1 MIEYV
6 EVYELGENP
15 FKGPQFQLVGLVD
28 DFSSVIWKNV
38 YYGVGE
44 FEIYAPATEANMAL
58 LVPERYVMTSCGG
71 THEVAIIERVEVA
84 NSVDEGRMI
93 TASGRFAKSI
103 LDRRIVYTPVYDVG
117 EGGNG
122 YIWHCRSMTLSGKV
136 DLAVLTLVRDNAAS
150 PSQSSQY
157 LKGDRKLPVL
167 NWVPGKDYRS
177 RFPETISVSTD
188 SGEESAEKQVTYKN
202 LLDYTDGLL
211 EEYGLG
217 ARLFLNTSDRLLHYW
232 VYKGVSRTVRDHP
245 EGEPVVFSMEMDNLL
260 NTDYVYDVSPI
271 KTTALI
277 GGEGEGLERRC
288 AFAYEWISGM
298 ERREVFVDASSIT
311 SEVEEGETPPTM
323 EEYRKQLEAQGQ
335 QTVAQSPAEETL
347 SGSIDI
353 SNSTLKYR
361 EDFYLGD
368 LVTVEDRFLG
378 ISADVRILSVTEV
391 QDENGYN
398 IDMEYANK

>member
-6 EVYELGENP
+6 EIYSLEGGIGYSRLELT
-15 FKGPQFQLVGLVD
+15 GLVD
-28 DFSSVIWKNV
+28 DFASVIWKND
-38 YYGVGE
+38 YYGAGE

-71 THEVAIIERVEVA
+71 TDEVAIIERVEVA
-84 NSVDEGRMI
+84 NSLDEGRMI

-103 LDRRIVYTPVYDVG
+103 LDRRIVYTPVYDSG

-122 YIWHCRSMTLSGKV
+122 YIWHCRSVTLSGKV
-136 DLAVLTLVRDNAAS
+136 DLAAISLVRDNAAN
-150 PSQSSQY
+150 PPKNNQY
-157 LKGDRKLPVL
+157 LKGDRHLPAL
-167 NWVPGKDYRS
+167 GWNPGDYRS
-177 RFPETISVSTD
+177 RYPETISISTEE
-188 SGEESAEKQVTYKN
+188 SEESAEKQVTYKN

-211 EEYGLG
+211 EEYGLA
-217 ARLFLNTSDRLLHYW
+217 ARLFLYKDYDNLLHYY

-245 EGEPVVFSMEMDNLL
+245 EGEPIVFSMEMDNLL

-277 GGEGEGLERRC
+277 GGEGEGLERKC

-335 QTVAQSPAEETL
+335 QTVATSPAEETL

-353 SNSTLKYR
+353 SNSTLRYR

-378 ISADVRILSVTEV
+378 ISADVSILSVTEV

>member
-6 EVYELGENP
+6 EIYSLEGGIGYSRLELT
-15 FKGPQFQLVGLVD
+15 GLVD
-28 DFSSVIWKNV
+28 DFASVIWKND
-38 YYGVGE
+38 YYGAGE

-71 THEVAIIERVEVA
+71 TDEVAIIERVEVA
-84 NSVDEGRMI
+84 NSLDEGRMI

-103 LDRRIVYTPVYDVG
+103 LDRRIVYTPVYDSG

-122 YIWHCRSMTLSGKV
+122 YIWHCRSVTLSGKV
-136 DLAVLTLVRDNAAS
+136 DLAAISLVRDNAAN
-150 PSQSSQY
+150 PPKNNQY
-157 LKGDRKLPVL
+157 LKGDRHLPAL
-167 NWVPGKDYRS
+167 GWNPGDYRS
-177 RFPETISVSTD
+177 RYPETISISTEE
-188 SGEESAEKQVTYKN
+188 SEESAEKQVTYKN

-211 EEYGLG
+211 EEYGLA
-217 ARLFLNTSDRLLHYW
+217 ARLFLYKDYDNLLHYY

-245 EGEPVVFSMEMDNLL
+245 EGEPIVFSMEMDNLL

-277 GGEGEGLERRC
+277 GGEGEGLERKC

-335 QTVAQSPAEETL
+335 QTVATSPAEETL

-353 SNSTLKYR
+353 SNSTLRYR